1 MQTGEVVVADRERRS
16 DRVEQALS
24 ALEQAVRGAREVDI
38 SWIGKPLAEDGWEL
52 APDVLRLLSALVAA
66 LRPRHV
72 LEFGSGVS
80 TLVLARAAAQLGD
93 CAVTS
98 VDHDPKFAV
107 ATEAMLGAEG
117 TSIVSLQCA
126 PVVARVR
133 AGRLQPCYLVD
144 PAGIA
149 ALSPADLILV
159 DGPPEVLGGRA
170 GMLYQALEYAQS
182 GTIVLLDDAD
192 RAGERAALAEW
203 SQTLGDAIRIQAPGG
218 FVRGLA
224 AVILAAPTVARIRM
238 GGR

>member
-1 MQTGEVVVADRERRS
+1 MQTGGAVVADRERTS
-16 DRVEQALS
+16 DRVERASS
-24 ALEQAVRGAREVDI
+24 AFEQAVRGAPDVDI
-38 SWIGKPLAEDGWEL
+38 SWIGRPLAEDGWEL
-52 APDVLRLLSALVAA
+52 APDVLRLLSALVGV

-80 TLVLARAAAQLGD
+80 TLVFARAASQLAD

-98 VDHDPKFAV
+98 VDHDPRFAE
-107 ATEAMLGAEG
+107 ATEALLATEDARV
-117 TSIVSLQCA
+117 VSLQCA
-126 PVVARVR
+126 PLVARVR

-144 PAGIA
+144 PARIA
-149 ALSPADLILV
+149 ASSPADLILV
-159 DGPPEVLGGRA
+159 DGPPEILGGRA

-203 SQTLGDAIRIQAPGG
+203 SQTLGDAIRIQAPKG

-238 GGR
+238 GER